1 MSAIEL
7 QRKWDARGL
16 KLLATIEAEG
26 NIPAGSA
33 DIPEEES
40 TNEILEAWDD
50 ASGEDLDPATVLAA
64 RREEIA
70 YYKEMKAFTKV
81 PISQC
86 VARTGRKP
94 IGVRWRDIN
103 KGDRYNVNIRSRLVA
118 KEFNNRK
125 CDDLF
130 AGTPPVE
137 AMRAIISMAAS
148 GTTHK
153 TLMTVDVSRAYMYA
167 NAGTKCT
174 LKCAQKRM
182 RRMEMR
188 SAAGGWKKTCTVRE
202 VPRKT
207 GSTRSNGE
215 CCRSDICRE
224 SRTRACFYNPS
235 SEVACLVHGDDFLAA
250 GEESALKQFKEQLAE
265 EWKIKYTHIGEAEH
279 LGKHM
284 RVLNRIVS
292 NSSATRNHHRT

>member
-26 NIPAGSA
+26 KIPAGSA
-33 DIPEEES
+33 NIPEEES

-103 KGDRYNVNIRSRLVA
+103 MGDRYNVNVRSRLVA
-118 KEFNNRK
+118 KEFNNKK

-130 AGTPPVE
+130 AGTPHVE

-148 GTTHK
+148 GGTPK

-167 NAGTKCT
+167 KCRNEMYVELCPEAYEEDGDEKCCWRLDKAMYGT
-174 LKCAQKRM
+174 
-182 RRMEMR
+182 R
-188 SAAGGWKKTCTVRE
+188 SAAQDWQHE
-202 VPRKT
+202 
-207 GSTRSNGE
+207 
-215 CCRSDICRE
+215 
-224 SRTRACFYNPS
+224 
-235 SEVACLVHGDDFLAA
+235 
-250 GEESALKQFKEQLAE
+250 
-265 EWKIKYTHIGEAEH
+265 IKRRMLSIGY
-279 LGKHM
+279 L
-284 RVLNRIVS
+284 
-292 NSSATRNHHRT
+292 